1 LIASNTL
8 VLDDDE
14 RLRQAI
20 RVGNIGIF
28 DHDHET
34 DVIFWSVELRQMYGW
49 DADEPVTIPKI
60 IAHAHPDDAEMIVAA
75 VKRAHDPSG
84 DGAFDI
90 EQRMIDRQGRIRWL
104 VMRSRTHFGIGPN
117 GRRPVRT
124 IGAVQD
130 VTNQRTAE
138 ARLRVLDTVLSSSAQ
153 AIAIACPNG
162 KLTFANAAVRRLWGY
177 PDSETLLGRSLF
189 ELWKTADEPAVALA
203 QIRKDGIRKVEV
215 PATRLD
221 GSRFY
226 LGVTAEA
233 VCDADGALSRVLVTF
248 SDVTDRKRL
257 EDQLAQAQKMES
269 IGRLAGG
276 VAHDFNNLLT
286 VITAGLD
293 LGLLPLPP
301 DHPSRPH
308 LAEVGHAA
316 SSAAA
321 LTRHLLAFSRKEIIA
336 PKVLDLNDVIRRA
349 EKTILRLIG
358 EDIELQAIC
367 GQNVTPICF
376 DPAQVE
382 QILVNLAVNARDA
395 MPDGGRL
402 RIETS
407 NLWVNVDHTS
417 GHAGALRPGPYVLLT
432 MSDNGTGMSEE
443 VRAHL
448 FEPFFTTKR
457 PGHGTGLGLAMVYG
471 AVQQNGGR
479 IEVTSE
485 PNEGTTFRIYLPA
498 AKAVPEQAPATPPAV
513 RGDRAA
519 TTLLVEDDA
528 RVRRLAEGALTSL
541 GYKVHAFANGAEAL
555 RAVPSL
561 VPPPELLI
569 TDVIMPGM
577 NGRVLAE
584 GVAALLPDIRVL
596 FVSGYA
602 ENFIVDRG
610 VLKNGIEFLAKPY
623 SLDQLSR
630 RVREV
635 LDGAP
640 TAAKHS
646 DARAG

>member
-1 LIASNTL
+1 LIEKNTL
-8 VLDDDE
+8 MQDDDE

-20 RVGNIGIF
+20 RVGKIGIF
-28 DHDHET
+28 DHDHGT
-34 DVIFWSVELRQMYGW
+34 DEIFWSLELRQMYGW
-49 DADEPVTIPKI
+49 DPDETPTLPKI
-60 IAHAHPDDAEMIVAA
+60 ISHIHPADVERVVAALKHAHNPN
-75 VKRAHDPSG
+75 G
-84 DGAFDI
+84 DGSFDI
-90 EQRMIDRQGRIRWL
+90 EHRIIDRHGRLRWVEL
-104 VMRSRTHFGIGPN
+104 RSRTHFGPGPEE
-117 GRRPVRT
+117 RRPLRT
-124 IGAVQD
+124 IGAVRD
-130 VTNQRTAE
+130 FTGRRTAE
-138 ARLRVLDTVLSSSAQ
+138 ERLRVLDTVLSSSAQ
-153 AIAIACPNG
+153 AIAIADSDG
-162 KLTFANAAVRRLWGY
+162 TMTFANAAVRRLWGY
-177 PDSETLLGRSLF
+177 PDSEALLGRSLF
-189 ELWKTADEPAVALA
+189 ALWKTIDEPAAALA
-203 QIRKDGIRKVEV
+203 QIREDGIRKVEV
-215 PATRLD
+215 PATRVD

-233 VCDADGALSRVLVTF
+233 VCGANGALTQILVTF
-248 SDVTDRKRL
+248 SDVTDRRRL
-257 EDQLAQAQKMES
+257 EDQLVQAQKMES

-286 VITAGLD
+286 VMTAGLD
-293 LGLLPLPP
+293 LGIMPLAP
-301 DHPSRPH
+301 DHPSRVH
-308 LAEVGHAA
+308 LAEVAHAA

-336 PKVLDLNDVIRRA
+336 PKVLDLNEVVRGA

-358 EDIELQAIC
+358 EDVELQAIC
-367 GQNVTPICF
+367 GEDVMRICF

-395 MPDGGRL
+395 MSAGGLL

-407 NLWVNVDHTS
+407 NIWFDAASTVA
-417 GHAGALRPGPYVLLT
+417 HAGALQPGPYVLLAV
-432 MSDNGTGMSEE
+432 SDNGSGMNED

-448 FEPFFTTKR
+448 FEPFFTTKG

-498 AKAVPEQAPATPPAV
+498 AKTAPEQPPAHAPAAVPAT
-513 RGDRAA
+513 RLA
-519 TTLLVEDDA
+519 TTVLVEDDA
-528 RVRRLAEGALTSL
+528 RVRRLAEDALTSL
-541 GYKVHAFANGAEAL
+541 GYKVHAFANGTDAL

-561 VPPPELLI
+561 QPPPEILI

-584 GVAALLPDIRVL
+584 GVATLLPNIRVL

-602 ENFIVDRG
+602 EDFIVDRG

-635 LDGAP
+635 LEGESP
-640 TAAKHS
+640 Q
-646 DARAG
+646 

>member
-1 LIASNTL
+1 MQ
-8 VLDDDE
+8 DDDE

-28 DHDHET
+28 DHDHAT
-34 DVIFWSVELRQMYGW
+34 DVIFWSLELRQMYGW
-49 DADEPVTIPKI
+49 DPDEPVTIPKI
-60 IAHAHPDDAEMIVAA
+60 LTQCHPEDLDWVLVAL
-75 VKRAHDPSG
+75 KRAHDPNG

-90 EQRMIDRQGRIRWL
+90 EQRIIDRQGRLRWL
-104 VMRSRTHFGIGPN
+104 LMRSRTHFGPGPN
-117 GRRPVRT
+117 GRRPIRT

-130 VTNQRTAE
+130 VTHWRTAE
-138 ARLRVLDTVLSSSAQ
+138 ERLRVLDTVLSSSAQ

-177 PDSETLLGRSLF
+177 PDDETLLGRSLF
-189 ELWKTADEPAVALA
+189 ELWKIADEPAVALA
-203 QIRKDGIRKVEV
+203 QIRDDRIRKVEV
-215 PATRLD
+215 PATRVD

-233 VCDADGALSRVLVTF
+233 VCDANGALNRVLVTF

-293 LGLLPLPP
+293 MGLMPLGP
-301 DHPSRPH
+301 DHPSRVP
-308 LAEVGHAA
+308 LAEVAHAA
-316 SSAAA
+316 TSAAA

-336 PKVLDLNDVIRRA
+336 PKVLDLNEVVRRA

-367 GQNVTPICF
+367 GPDVTPINF
-376 DPAQVE
+376 DPGQVE

-395 MPDGGRL
+395 MPTGGRL
-402 RIETS
+402 KIETS
-407 NLWVNVDHTS
+407 NVLVDEHTARD
-417 GHAGALRPGPYVLLT
+417 AGMRPGPYVLLAV
-432 MSDNGTGMSEE
+432 SDNGAGMTDE

-448 FEPFFTTKR
+448 FEPFFTTKG

-479 IEVTSE
+479 IEVASE

-498 AKAVPEQAPATPPAV
+498 AKTVPQQAPARAAAAASGT
-513 RGDRAA
+513 RAA
-519 TTLLVEDDA
+519 TTVLVEDDA
-528 RVRRLAEGALTSL
+528 RVRRLAESALISL
-541 GYKVHAFANGAEAL
+541 GYKVHAFANGADAL

-561 VPPPELLI
+561 QPAPDLLI

-584 GVAALLPDIRVL
+584 GVTAVLPDIRVL
-596 FVSGYA
+596 FVSGYT
-602 ENFIVDRG
+602 EDFIVDRG
-610 VLKNGIEFLAKPY
+610 VLRNGIEFLAKPY
-623 SLDQLSR
+623 SLDQLAR

-635 LDGAP
+635 LDGGA
-640 TAAKHS
+640 S
-646 DARAG
+646 G